1 MSTAALTLSIATLVV
16 VLAALSVM
24 AVRLAGERSRA
35 AVTSR
40 MRSRVVV
47 TLKSGAAF
55 DGVLYAADRSA
66 WVLRNA
72 HALGAGDRAENVPV
86 DGEVLILAS
95 DIEFA
100 QRP

>member
-1 MSTAALTLSIATLVV
+1 LSCVV
-16 VLAALSVM
+16 VFHASRPGT
-24 AVRLAGERSRA
+24 VRDRL
-35 AVTSR
+35 
-40 MRSRVVV
+40 RSRVVV

-55 DGVLYAADRSA
+55 DGVLYSADRGA

-72 HALGAGDRAENVPV
+72 HALGAGENDSNVPV